1 MATRLTV
8 VSGAN
13 FDASVIPAGP
23 LEPAAVIL
31 KREFPD
37 EIMAALCGLLSERE
51 LLSEAEERE
60 VNLLIGQRMGLNERT
75 NAILDRVRARTR
87 VKVTAEWEAAKAQA
101 RAQQEKLA
109 AHHAKISELTRELNK
124 ANEAKS
130 LAFAA
135 RDAAQEE
142 KSRLSRYAEK
152 RESDKANLLLM
163 KREAEAD
170 NAAKESGSI
179 QQQINYLTLTET
191 KPIMERLNELMGEEA
206 RLNHYVT
213 GASYTTELGI
223 VVPSS
228 RPL

>member
-1 MATRLTV
+1 MATQLTV

-37 EIMAALCGLLSERE
+37 EIMAALCGLLSE

-60 VNLLIGQRMGLNERT
+60 VNLLIGQRMRLNERT

-206 RLNHYVT
+206 RLRHYVT
-213 GASYTTELGI
+213 GEGYTNELGL
-223 VVPSS
+223 VVPA
-228 RPL
+228 RPPL